1 MSQVSA
7 VRNPVPARASGPSAG
22 GGGAGSGPSL
32 DLGRLLRKHKA
43 LLIGTSIL
51 GCLLGAGVHFAWAK
65 LYPIYSVRMIFEA
78 FGKKYGIEEQA
89 VGNEREEME
98 QFLATE
104 VLAIKSDRMVRDA
117 ANDPRLQ
124 TEAPKWYQAYSKNG
138 VYDAITSA
146 KKISDRLSASV
157 QGDSK
162 FFQVSFWW
170 TSPEDAAGVMNV
182 LAQNYEAYR
191 RQTTNIGASEK
202 KQSLSNAL
210 AANESA
216 VNTMKEQEK
225 GITSRLGV
233 DTVEDAQ
240 APILRNIEKLEA
252 QNADANAQLQQYA
265 AQLKQMNEMMAGPN
279 PLIIDDDV
287 RDEVEREQSVQWHKQ
302 YLNQL
307 ESVLNGKLQRL
318 PRTHREV
325 IRLQAEVDAAKSQ
338 LEKVRQEQAM
348 RLFEAR
354 RGRLGNAVVG
364 LQAAIADNMT
374 KLEAARL
381 RASEL
386 SDARGQILKLREKVK
401 LAEEDS
407 AKLRSQLTQL
417 NAMENEVSFRRVAM
431 HDGPKVPTE
440 MSFPKLEFLVPAGLI
455 LTLGLVGG
463 LIVLRELMDQ
473 RVKGASDISAIGRT
487 RVLGI
492 IPDPSEDPSAP
503 ARLETV
509 FRDQPSGILT
519 EGYRQSRSAIVKQ
532 MRASGRKSL
541 LVASGMPGPEGTN
554 VATNLAFALAAAECR
569 VLLVDANFRRPAIA
583 RALGLSE
590 GPGLGEV
597 LAGESTLES
606 AAQETDTA
614 NLSVL
619 TAGAVGERRVERLMS
634 DSMSRLMAEAKQG
647 YDFVVVEVPP
657 TVVSGDALGVAQ
669 HCDASVLVV
678 KAMSDKRGL
687 VARLRNE
694 LSETHA
700 EFLGV
705 VITGVRSSVGGYMR
719 QNIEAHREYHNNGE
733 HKG

>member
-22 GGGAGSGPSL
+22 GGGAGAGPSL

-43 LLIGTSIL
+43 ALIGASIL
-51 GCLLGAGVHFAWAK
+51 GCVLGAGAHFAWAK

-78 FGKKYGIEEQA
+78 FGKKVDITSQPM
-89 VGNEREEME
+89 GNEREEME

-104 VLAIKSDRMVRDA
+104 VLAIKSDRMVRDTA
-117 ANDPRLQ
+117 SDPRLQ
-124 TEAPKWYQAYSKNG
+124 TEAPKWYETYSKNG
-138 VYDAITSA
+138 VYDPIKSA

-157 QGDSK
+157 QGDST

-170 TSPEDAAGVMNV
+170 TSPEDAAGLMNV

-210 AANESA
+210 AANEAA

-240 APILRNIEKLEA
+240 APILRNIEKLEE
-252 QNADANAQLQQYA
+252 QNADANAQLQQYQ

-302 YLNQL
+302 YLNQI

-318 PRTHREV
+318 LRTHREV
-325 IRLQAEVDAAKSQ
+325 IGLQAGVDAAKSQ

-386 SDARGQILKLREKVK
+386 SDARGQILKLRERVK

-417 NAMENEVSFRRVAM
+417 NAMENEISFRRVAM

-440 MSFPKLEFLVPAGLI
+440 MSFPKLEFMIPAGLI

-519 EGYRQSRSAIVKQ
+519 ESYRQARSAIVKQ
-532 MRASGRKSL
+532 MRATGRKTL

-554 VATNLAFALAAAECR
+554 VATNLAFALAAAESR

-583 RALGLSE
+583 RALGLSD

-634 DSMSRLMAEAKQG
+634 DSMARLMAEAKQG

-705 VITGVRSSVGGYMR
+705 VITGVRSSVGGYLR
-719 QNIEAHREYHNNGE
+719 QNIEAHREYHNGE